1 MSEEQEIRY
10 LEVNYFH
17 PVLNSL
23 YVDAFM
29 YLESLD
35 TPVVPIVINSYGGA
49 VSCLGSLLD
58 CIQGSTKPVMTIST
72 GNAMSCGADLFVS
85 ATKGMRIVGP
95 NTTSLIHQVSS
106 FSWGKVSDMKTEF
119 EHANMLNDEMLYK
132 LFDKAGNHEAGY
144 TENLITQA
152 KNADIYLTAEEM
164 IQHGWADKIM
174 PMNEALRNIG
184 IIYEEWANAKNE
196 PIINKI
202 SLDEIK

>member
-1 MSEEQEIRY
+1 
-10 LEVNYFH
+10 
-17 PVLNSL
+17 
-23 YVDAFM
+23 
-29 YLESLD
+29 
-35 TPVVPIVINSYGGA
+35 
-49 VSCLGSLLD
+49 
-58 CIQGSTKPVMTIST
+58 
-72 GNAMSCGADLFVS
+72 
-85 ATKGMRIVGP
+85 
-95 NTTSLIHQVSS
+95 
-106 FSWGKVSDMKTEF
+106 
-119 EHANMLNDEMLYK
+119 MLYK

>member
-1 MSEEQEIRY
+1 MSEEQEIQY

-17 PVLNSL
+17 PILNTL

-35 TPVVPIVINSYGGA
+35 IPVVPIVINSYGGA

-58 CIQGSTKPVMTIST
+58 CIQGSKKPVMTIST
-72 GNAMSCGADLFVS
+72 GNAMSCGADLFSS
-85 ATKGMRIVGP
+85 ADIRVVGP
-95 NTTSLIHQVSS
+95 NTTTLIHQVSS
-106 FSWGKVSDMKTEF
+106 ITFGKVADMKSDY
-119 EHANMLNDEMLYK
+119 EHANMLNDKMLYK

-164 IQHGWADKIM
+164 IKHGWADKIM
-174 PMNEALRNIG
+174 PMNEALRSIG
-184 IIYEEWANAKNE
+184 VLYEEWSNAKNE

-202 SLDEIK
+202 SLEEIK

>member
-1 MSEEQEIRY
+1 MSEEQEIQY
-10 LEVNYFH
+10 LEVNYFQ
-17 PVLNSL
+17 PILNTL

-35 TPVVPIVINSYGGA
+35 IPVVPIVINSYGGA

-58 CIQGSTKPVMTIST
+58 CIQGSKKPVMTIST
-72 GNAMSCGADLFVS
+72 GNAMSCGADLFSS
-85 ATKGMRIVGP
+85 ADIRVVGP
-95 NTTSLIHQVSS
+95 NTTTLIHQVSS
-106 FSWGKVSDMKTEF
+106 ITFGKVADMKSDY
-119 EHANMLNDEMLYK
+119 EHANMLNDKMLYK

-164 IQHGWADKIM
+164 IKHGWADKIM
-174 PMNEALRNIG
+174 PMNEALRSIG
-184 IIYEEWANAKNE
+184 VLYEEWSNAKNE

-202 SLDEIK
+202 SLEEIE